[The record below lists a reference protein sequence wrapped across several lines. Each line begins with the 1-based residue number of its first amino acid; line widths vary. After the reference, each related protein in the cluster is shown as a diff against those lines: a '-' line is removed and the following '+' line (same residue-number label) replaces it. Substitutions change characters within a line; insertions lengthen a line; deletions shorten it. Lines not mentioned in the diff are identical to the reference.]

1 VASTLSRPKIWITP
15 ASVERCVAIRPRLFL
30 FCISFFIGGIDGQF
44 GTSSLLTIQLSQTT
58 AARVLL
64 AAVVDTR
71 NRPVVDVGADDF
83 VITEGGQPRD
93 VLDVHVADYP
103 VVVLIDD
110 GPEQGATPV
119 LAPMKAAVVRFI
131 SRIGQRPVAV
141 GTLSR
146 PEPLV
151 ATFDDKR
158 AEVFAR
164 VERLAVTPSDAA
176 PLQAVA
182 QAAQLLQETGAPFS
196 AIVIVTSRA
205 VEGADSLSAERLP
218 FILESGAT
226 IHVVAGRLR
235 HTEDRSP
242 AAPDMLRGLADQTLG
257 QYTGIFATASY
268 AIALDRLADRM
279 ATELM
284 IEYLVPPGPPAGD
297 VRVGARVAGARV
309 IGLGV
314 SK

>member
-1 VASTLSRPKIWITP
+1 LLLFCATVCIGGPREELSASTVQP
-15 ASVERCVAIRPRLFL
+15 
-30 FCISFFIGGIDGQF
+30 
-44 GTSSLLTIQLSQTT
+44 SQAT
-58 AARVLL
+58 AGRVLL
-64 AAVVDTR
+64 AAVVDGR

-83 VITEGGQPRD
+83 VVTEGGQPRD

-110 GPEQGATPV
+110 GPEQPATP
-119 LAPMKAAVVRFI
+119 AFAAMKAAVGRFI

-146 PEPLV
+146 PESLL
-151 ATFDDKR
+151 ATFDDER
-158 AEVFAR
+158 AEVLAL
-164 VERLAVTPSDAA
+164 VERLTVEPSDPA

-182 QAAQLLQETGAPFS
+182 EAAQLLRGMGVPFS
-196 AIVIVTSRA
+196 AIVIVTSRTVDTTDA
-205 VEGADSLSAERLP
+205 RSAERLP
-218 FILESGAT
+218 SILESGAT
-226 IHVVAGRLR
+226 IHVVAGRSR
-235 HTEDRSP
+235 KGDDTAP
-242 AAPDMLRGLADQTLG
+242 TAPDLLRGLADQTRG

-284 IEYLVPPGPPAGD
+284 IEYLVPPGPAASD
-297 VRVGARVAGARV
+297 VRVGARVAGTRV